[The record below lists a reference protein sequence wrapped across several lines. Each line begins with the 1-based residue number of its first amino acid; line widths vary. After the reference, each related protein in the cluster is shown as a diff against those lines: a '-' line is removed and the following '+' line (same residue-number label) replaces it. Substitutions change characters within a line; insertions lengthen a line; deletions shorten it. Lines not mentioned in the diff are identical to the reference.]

1 MGRLSTRQSSCPAW
15 VWTYEEGS
23 AVMGESGM
31 KWFLILG
38 ATVLGL
44 LASLHGSALLVA
56 TLAGTAAPSA
66 GETIRAVFTRW
77 TNPVAAYAQPLPGVW
92 VYLVWAL
99 MLIVVALIVFGITTR
114 RWRRRRKSASQRRQ
128 SLSIKDLS
136 VLRVRAARRR
146 ASRIL
151 SRSTDGQ
158 DVSPELLTSPL
169 GRVDGVEL
177 HLQHEDA
184 VLALAPQR
192 SGKSSAIVVP
202 RVIDAPGPVLVT
214 TTKGDVVLTTAVCR
228 SSRHAPEKPAPS
240 KLARLRGR
248 SPRPHATGEVSA
260 FDLRDVTGW
269 QEKAKFDP
277 VADCQ
282 DPEEAIA
289 RGKALGSASQPSGG
303 SGNSAWFQARA
314 GEVLGYYLHAAAV
327 KPGGGSMR
335 DVVRWAADF
344 TDSEPQRVLQA
355 SSTVSEAGWADKLR
369 ARTQGRA
376 GETVDSLAMTLSGI
390 LAPLDSPR
398 VLAALCPPPGENFD
412 VARFLDGANTLYIV
426 SEAGEEALAPLL
438 TMFTDYI
445 MRTAQRVSQTRPGGR
460 LWPPFSPILDEVTNI
475 APLPHLDQFMSD
487 AGGRGICPVV
497 VVQSRSQLRHRWGR
511 EQAEAIRG
519 NATAQ
524 YYLPGIVEEDLQ
536 QDLSRAVGTY
546 EVTRTTTSSGS
557 GSGGQSVS
565 TSSTW
570 EDRMRP
576 AEVRGIPD
584 QQALFFYRNLRA
596 GLVNLP
602 PWWERPDAKW
612 IKDCEHI
619 AENLTGRS
627 AEALRSRRDTPSPEP
642 VEEGAG
648 K

>member
-1 MGRLSTRQSSCPAW
+1 MSEL
-15 VWTYEEGS
+15 
-23 AVMGESGM
+23 GM
-31 KWFLILG
+31 KLVLIVGG
-38 ATVLGL
+38 AALAV
-44 LASLHGSALLVA
+44 LASLHAAVA
-56 TLAGTAAPSA
+56 MVAVLGDGPVP
-66 GETIRAVFTRW
+66 GPMETITAVFASPTD
-77 TNPVAAYAQPLPGVW
+77 PVGGYETPLSAAA
-92 VYLVWAL
+92 VYTVWAL
-99 MLIVVALIVFGITTR
+99 LLLGILAIVVRVATR
-114 RWRRRRKSASQRRQ
+114 ARRERARSATKRRQ
-128 SLSIKDLS
+128 ALKIADLAALRPKAARKRARRILATATEGEDLS
-136 VLRVRAARRR
+136 
-146 ASRIL
+146 
-151 SRSTDGQ
+151 T
-158 DVSPELLTSPL
+158 ELLTVPL

-192 SGKSSAIVVP
+192 SGKSSGIVVP
-202 RVIDAPGPVLVT
+202 RVLDAPGPVLVT
-214 TTKGDVVLTTAVCR
+214 TTKGDIVLTTAVSR
-228 SSRHAPEKPAPS
+228 SSRHCPPKPVGNRWTFWRAQTRKARHWAP
-240 KLARLRGR
+240 R
-248 SPRPHATGEVSA
+248 SHATGEVLA

-269 QEKAKFDP
+269 PDKAKFDP
-277 VADCQ
+277 VAGCE

-289 RGKALGSASQPSGG
+289 RGKALGSASAPSGSG
-303 SGNSAWFQARA
+303 GGNSAWFQARA
-314 GEVLGYYLHAAAV
+314 GEVLGYYLHAAAI
-327 KPGGGSMR
+327 KPDGGSMR

-344 TDSEPQRVLQA
+344 TDSEPQRLLQV
-355 SSTVSEAGWADKLR
+355 SSTVGEAGWADKLR

-398 VLAALCPPPGENFD
+398 VLDALCPPLGQNFD
-412 VARFLDGANTLYIV
+412 VERFLDGANTLYIV

-438 TMFTDYI
+438 TMLTDYI

-524 YYLPGIVEEDLQ
+524 YYLPGITEEDLQ

-546 EVTRTTTSSGS
+546 EVQRTTTSSGNS
-557 GSGGQSVS
+557 AGGGPSVS
-565 TSSTW
+565 TSSSW

-576 AEVRGIPD
+576 DEIRGIPD

-596 GLVNLP
+596 GLVHLP
-602 PWWERPDAKW
+602 PWWERPDAVW
-612 IKDCEHI
+612 IRECEHI
-619 AENLTGRS
+619 AEKLTGRN
-627 AEALRSRRDTPSPEP
+627 ADALRRRRETPIPAPAAAVS
-642 VEEGAG
+642 EEGVEA
-648 K
+648 